1 MKEKIWYSSRF
12 WIGLFG
18 FVVAIFISLQLFLGL
33 IQNGFIPFKYLNPEI
48 NLPLNTVAYSWAVLV
63 GLYCGTDRAVDVAN
77 TISLKP
83 GQLSM
88 GDLAKLRHI
97 ILLSLF
103 LVLYSLIGTVAT
115 NKDFALEAFF
125 GAFAAATIIYCAGN
139 KVVKT
144 FKYSG
149 KDNDNDG
156 VPDEYQNEYEKW
168 AREETKKGTKEE
180 FITFDYFLDVH
191 PDIEAKIRN

>member
-1 MKEKIWYSSRF
+1 MKKFWYSSRF

-18 FVVAIFISLQLFLGL
+18 LVVALFLGFQFFLGL
-33 IQNGFIPFKYLNPEI
+33 IQKEIILFPYLNPEI

-97 ILLSLF
+97 ILLSLLF
-103 LVLYSLIGTVAT
+103 VIFSLIGTIAT
-115 NKDFALEAFF
+115 TKDFALEAFF
-125 GAFAAATIIYCAGN
+125 GAFAAATAIYCAGN
-139 KVVKT
+139 KIVKT

-149 KDNDNDG
+149 NDENNNG
-156 VPDEYQNEYEKW
+156 IPDEYENEYKKW
-168 AREETKKGTKEE
+168 AREEAKKGTKED
-180 FITFDYFLDVH
+180 FITFDYFLDAH
-191 PDIEAKIRN
+191 PEIEAKIRN

>member
-1 MKEKIWYSSRF
+1 MKKFWYSSRF

-18 FVVAIFISLQLFLGL
+18 LVVALFLGFQFFLGL
-33 IQNGFIPFKYLNPEI
+33 IQKEIILFPYLNPEI

-97 ILLSLF
+97 ILLSLLF
-103 LVLYSLIGTVAT
+103 VICSLIGTIAT
-115 NKDFALEAFF
+115 TKDFALEAFF
-125 GAFAAATIIYCAGN
+125 GAFAAATAIYCAGN
-139 KVVKT
+139 KIVKT

-149 KDNDNDG
+149 NDENNNG
-156 VPDEYQNEYEKW
+156 IPDEYENEYKKW
-168 AREETKKGTKEE
+168 AREEAKKGTKED
-180 FITFDYFLDVH
+180 FITFDYFLDAH
-191 PDIEAKIRN
+191 PEIEAKIRN